1 LTRHTVHIKKR
12 FFDFGPR
19 WRCLKAIHVGTG
31 EALAVLDL
39 PAAFAGDTSEYHL
52 HPALLDLVTGSAFY
66 LVADYGPSSSVYFPM
81 YYKSAVVYRRI
92 PSRFFSHIR
101 SRQKNEAGLDVATF
115 ELTLLDEQGS
125 VLAQIDGFSMRQVR
139 DPRDGLGIKGAHLS
153 ADAARDG
160 FALELPQRGIVPAQ
174 GAKAFMR
181 IIASQRSPEVFVLPD
196 GQDVSSVI
204 RKSPGGMI
212 LKRAC

>member
-1 LTRHTVHIKKR
+1 MAVFESDPRRNRRSVGRARSTSGVCRRHI
-12 FFDFGPR
+12 GIPSASCAPR
-19 WRCLKAIHVGTG
+19 SGHGLSLLPCRRLWAIELCL
-31 EALAVLDL
+31 L
-39 PAAFAGDTSEYHL
+39 PL
-52 HPALLDLVTGSAFY
+52 
-66 LVADYGPSSSVYFPM
+66 

-160 FALELPQRGIVPAQ
+160 FAPELPQRGIVPAQ

-196 GQDVSSVI
+196 AQDVSSVI

-212 LKRAC
+212 LKRAR